1 MRPIERFI
9 AGVDAHPVP
18 ALLAAVATLTL
29 VAGVVV
35 GARQAGKLVRRHGL
49 TGEQIG
55 TVVAAAIA
63 TGVSAQGMWVFF
75 EESLHLTL
83 SLRIM
88 FFAFLEIMVI
98 TSALR
103 ARAAQRHGGSAGVD
117 GIAMWVL
124 TCLSAVLAAT
134 DADNLGTLL
143 IRLSAPLV
151 AAWGWERSM
160 ALERRRSGQLA
171 RINWRLTPERI
182 LIRLGL
188 ADPTDRT
195 ASEVATQRR
204 LIEVALAHDRARSLR
219 DASAGP
225 RRTRRAMGRL
235 QKAMRAAVEEGGLA
249 TAPHQREVLLNMIGV
264 LSSTST
270 LVAMDLPNPW
280 LPVRPDHRPPPDPA
294 TAESP
299 HTTETDPYPT
309 APLVVPP
316 NAATT
321 GNLGNRTA
329 TAGAGNGIATDD
341 LGRAAPG
348 ESAGKAATTGSV
360 GNGTATAGV
369 GNGTAT
375 DDLGRAV
382 PGESA
387 GKGAAGAGVG
397 NGTSAAAKPRRR
409 DPTLRRRVRELH
421 EANTSA
427 AEISAQLDISRR
439 TVGRIIGDLEEERRS
454 RIPGM
459 LSSNG
464 SY

>member
-1 MRPIERFI
+1 MRLIDRFI
-9 AGVDAHPVP
+9 GGVDAHPVP
-18 ALLAAVATLTL
+18 ALLAAVATLALT
-29 VAGVVV
+29 AGVVV
-35 GARQAGKLVRRHGL
+35 SARQAVKLVRRHEL
-49 TGEQIG
+49 TVEQIG

-160 ALERRRSGQLA
+160 ALERRRAGQLT

-219 DASAGP
+219 DSHAGTW
-225 RRTRRAMGRL
+225 RTRRAMSRL
-235 QKAMRAAVEEGGLA
+235 QKAMRAAVEEGGLV
-249 TAPHQREVLLNMIGV
+249 TAPRQREVLLDMIGV

-270 LVAMDLPNPW
+270 LVDMELPNPW
-280 LPVRPDHRPPPDPA
+280 LPVPPDNRPRPDPA
-294 TAESP
+294 TTDPAE
-299 HTTETDPYPT
+299 TTGVDPYPT
-309 APLVVPP
+309 APLGVPP
-316 NAATT
+316 SDAVAASAVNGPT
-321 GNLGNRTA
+321 
-329 TAGAGNGIATDD
+329 TAGIATGTAIVSAGNGI
-341 LGRAAPG
+341 
-348 ESAGKAATTGSV
+348 SAGSAGTGTPVGSTRTGTAIASAGNGKAAV
-360 GNGTATAGV
+360 
-369 GNGTAT
+369 
-375 DDLGRAV
+375 
-382 PGESA
+382 
-387 GKGAAGAGVG
+387 
-397 NGTSAAAKPRRR
+397 AKPRRR
-409 DPTLRRRVRELH
+409 DPTVRRRVRELH
-421 EANTSA
+421 EANTPP
-427 AEISAQLDISRR
+427 AEISSQLDISRR

-459 LSSNG
+459 LGEAVRQDRPEQKVSSNG
-464 SY
+464 SH